1 MFELKRWSREGR
13 NVGEDVDER
22 KLAPPRYLS
31 VHEFVSQAWQSS
43 DEFAAARHTP
53 TVERMVKEVV
63 TDIDLR
69 VFRHQGS
76 RARR

>member
-13 NVGEDVDER
+13 DSEVGEDER

-31 VHEFVSQAWQSS
+31 VHEFASLAWQSS
-43 DEFAAARHTP
+43 KEFADARHTP
-53 TVERMVKEVV
+53 AAERMVKEVV
-63 TDIDLR
+63 TNIDLR

-76 RARR
+76 